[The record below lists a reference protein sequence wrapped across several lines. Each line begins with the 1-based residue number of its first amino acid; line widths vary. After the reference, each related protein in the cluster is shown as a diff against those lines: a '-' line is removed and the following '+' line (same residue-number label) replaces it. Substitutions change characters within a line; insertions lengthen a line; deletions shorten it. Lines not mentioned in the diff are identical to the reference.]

1 MLSDF
6 KRHGSKVMFPPIN
19 SNLQTELSSLVELKR
34 GALHAQMLYPG
45 LSPTQ
50 KPSLM
55 SPIGISSIKDGGF
68 PSTTRNSVIK
78 HFDAEGGENRYVEA
92 PTNNGKSIGYF
103 IHMNEQEA

>member
-1 MLSDF
+1 MLPHQQKKDIVPPNDSVAMLSDF

-45 LSPTQ
+45 LSPNQ

-55 SPIGISSIKDGGF
+55 SPINI
-68 PSTTRNSVIK
+68 
-78 HFDAEGGENRYVEA
+78 
-92 PTNNGKSIGYF
+92 
-103 IHMNEQEA
+103 